1 MSTTTTPQR
10 HIRGLPT
17 VIDTTRS
24 LFERPVSA
32 LQYGGYYTPPQSAHE
47 SRRPSLACS
56 TYSEMPFSAASTATT
71 FSLPPTP
78 LHAEHV
84 HPQMHAVYEEQSSN
98 GLLPRLN
105 ASFDGCHQSS
115 QSCDD
120 LTFDHTLHAKA
131 NETDMWSMQ
140 ATQASRLQTHPDYN
154 SLQSFDHSQLGF
166 QDLQMIGGTFDGQ
179 ASGLHNTLLS
189 ASLNMLSGHAADTSA
204 HPEPTWPFCEGG
216 PSTNALQ
223 YDDTYQDVPTSVAL
237 AELSPQDDYAT
248 HQYSSYSS
256 PLHEPALSSGFA
268 SSAASSFASGFT
280 EPPSPI
286 MDYSYDD
293 EDYVVV
299 KAERTTSPAPISKYG
314 CGHGYSTDRARDR
327 RRVSKRQ
334 RKAQNTQIRDIH
346 GIEFKTEGDNIIFG
360 PGGIEKLIETPNRK
374 PHVCN
379 FLLPNG
385 DRCPQGFQRSEH
397 LKRHSLSHAKKA
409 DCLLWCPVV
418 KDDNTLCFFRSDRSD
433 NTRDHFKTHLIPKP
447 NGKRNERKP
456 WVYLRD
462 RILEEYTESA
472 GRTPKDGERIFKA
485 GREIVSKLQKWLE
498 TTPEDPKKWQ
508 DHEALQREHGFG
520 AWSASSSTSRGR
532 SKL

>member
-10 HIRGLPT
+10 HVR
-17 VIDTTRS
+17 DTTRS
-24 LFERPVSA
+24 LFERPASA

-56 TYSEMPFSAASTATT
+56 TYSEMPFSAASTATS

-78 LHAEHV
+78 IHAEHM
-84 HPQMHAVYEEQSSN
+84 HPQQHPVYGRQSSN
-98 GLLPRLN
+98 GLLPALN
-105 ASFDGCHQSS
+105 ASFGSCHQSTRS
-115 QSCDD
+115 FEHLGFD
-120 LTFDHTLHAKA
+120 LAVDAKA

-140 ATQASRLQTHPDYN
+140 VTQTSQIQPHPGYN
-154 SLQSFDHSQLGF
+154 SIQSFDHNQLGF
-166 QDLQMIGGTFDGQ
+166 QNSQVVGTNFDRQ
-179 ASGLHNTLLS
+179 ASGLHKTLLS
-189 ASLNMLSGHAADTSA
+189 ASLNMLSGYATDTSA
-204 HPEPTWPFCEGG
+204 HLEPTWSFCEGVASEL
-216 PSTNALQ
+216 PLQ
-223 YDDTYQDVPTSVAL
+223 YDDAYQNIPTSVAL

-256 PLHEPALSSGFA
+256 PPNEPALSSGFA
-268 SSAASSFASGFT
+268 SSAASSFAAGFT
-280 EPPSPI
+280 EPPSLMI
-286 MDYSYDD
+286 DYSFED

-299 KAERTTSPAPISKYG
+299 KAEATTSPAPIPRYG
-314 CGHGYSTDRARDR
+314 RGASHSADRARDR

-334 RKAQNTQIRDIH
+334 RKAQNTQIRDFH
-346 GIEFKTEGDNIIFG
+346 GIEFKTEGDNIAFG
-360 PGGIEKLIETPNRK
+360 PGGIVPNWDTPNRK
-374 PHVCN
+374 PRVCN
-379 FLLPNG
+379 FLLSNG
-385 DRCPQGFQRSEH
+385 SRCPQGFLRSEH
-397 LKRHSLSHAKKA
+397 LKRHSLSHANKA

-418 KDDNTLCFFRSDRSD
+418 KDDHTLCFFRSDRSD

-472 GRTPKDGERIFKA
+472 GRTPKDGEKIFKA

-498 TTPEDPKKWQ
+498 TTPEDPRKWQ
-508 DHEALQREHGFG
+508 EHEALQREHGFG
-520 AWSASSSTSRGR
+520 AWSVNASTSRGR